1 MIGASKI
8 LTVSYGTFSCTLEG
22 FDDPFNTMKAIA
34 EYFRDLAADDRYFGA
49 EPPTPDAA
57 MLSRIAER
65 EIHRRVEAKVDD
77 TGVVLRAAETPT
89 PQPMP
94 APQPAPAPGL
104 LAEESVAAKLQRI
117 RSAVARSAALAA
129 AAPAP
134 VIEDA
139 VVADEDDS
147 TPFPPAADP
156 TDSLRDQWQA
166 IDMAAEAAQDE
177 AEAAEALSTES
188 DLREVFETV
197 VVPEVVTEATPEPE
211 IEVADLAQP
220 DIDAALP
227 EDFAEPTRD
236 DLPEDSAPEAATT
249 AEDDALIAS
258 LSQTYEPAEDRAD
271 EQAAIEDEA
280 VDAQMSSVLASLSD
294 TAAKASD
301 EDTDDQI
308 AVPADVTPYAE
319 APAARNAHEDDEDLD
334 AALAAALDAPL
345 AQVARPVPPVED
357 NYDDEFEDLVEAAP
371 ANWQDASDT
380 QDDAADAADPVA
392 AEDRLMTYSDDVPDP
407 APAAWPADPEAPAA
421 EAEAA
426 PELSDKLRRARAR
439 VIKVR
444 RPEPLILTNEA
455 PVITE
460 AAHAEDDADAGR
472 RSEGEGRTIL
482 EATAKGDE
490 DVSRLLRQTN
500 TEMEGP
506 ESKRRMS
513 TLAHLKA
520 AVAATVAELRAPS
533 PAAGTGEPS
542 RLDRYRADLAKVVR
556 PRRPDDKA
564 PTERPA
570 PLVLVSEQRI
580 DRPSNTDAS
589 PTRVM
594 PRRISAGNLAVETVE
609 DSAAET
615 EADNIFASS
624 RSFAEF
630 AERLGAT
637 DLPDL
642 LEAAAAYTACIEG
655 QPSFS
660 RPQLM
665 RHVSAV
671 TPDTDAVR
679 EDSMRSFGQLL
690 RQGKIEKVKR
700 GQFAIT
706 DTSYYLAEARRMT
719 R

>member
-1 MIGASKI
+1 
-8 LTVSYGTFSCTLEG
+8 
-22 FDDPFNTMKAIA
+22 
-34 EYFRDLAADDRYFGA
+34 
-49 EPPTPDAA
+49 
-57 MLSRIAER
+57 
-65 EIHRRVEAKVDD
+65 
-77 TGVVLRAAETPT
+77 
-89 PQPMP
+89 
-94 APQPAPAPGL
+94 
-104 LAEESVAAKLQRI
+104 VAAKLQRI

-147 TPFPPAADP
+147 TPFASAADP

-220 DIDAALP
+220 DIDAELP

-294 TAAKASD
+294 TAATASD

-308 AVPADVTPYAE
+308 AVLADVTPYAE
-319 APAARNAHEDDEDLD
+319 APAARNADEDDEDLD

-345 AQVARPVPPVED
+345 TQVARPVPPVED
-357 NYDDEFEDLVEAAP
+357 NYDDEFEDLADAAP

-380 QDDAADAADPVA
+380 QDDAADAADAVA
-392 AEDRLMTYSDDVPDP
+392 AEDRLMPYSDDVPDP
-407 APAAWPADPEAPAA
+407 APATWPADPEAPAA

-460 AAHAEDDADAGR
+460 AAPAEDDADAGR

-556 PRRPDDKA
+556 PRRPDDRE

-594 PRRISAGNLAVETVE
+594 PRRVSAGNLAVETVE

-637 DLPDL
+637 ELPDL

>member
-1 MIGASKI
+1 M
-8 LTVSYGTFSCTLEG
+8 
-22 FDDPFNTMKAIA
+22 
-34 EYFRDLAADDRYFGA
+34 
-49 EPPTPDAA
+49 
-57 MLSRIAER
+57 
-65 EIHRRVEAKVDD
+65 
-77 TGVVLRAAETPT
+77 
-89 PQPMP
+89 
-94 APQPAPAPGL
+94 
-104 LAEESVAAKLQRI
+104 
-117 RSAVARSAALAA
+117 
-129 AAPAP
+129 
-134 VIEDA
+134 
-139 VVADEDDS
+139 
-147 TPFPPAADP
+147 
-156 TDSLRDQWQA
+156 
-166 IDMAAEAAQDE
+166 
-177 AEAAEALSTES
+177 
-188 DLREVFETV
+188 
-197 VVPEVVTEATPEPE
+197 VVPEVVTEAAPEPE

-249 AEDDALIAS
+249 AEDDTLIAS

-271 EQAAIEDEA
+271 EHAAIEDEA

-294 TAAKASD
+294 TAATPSD

-319 APAARNAHEDDEDLD
+319 APAARNADEDDEDLD

-345 AQVARPVPPVED
+345 TQVARPVPPVED
-357 NYDDEFEDLVEAAP
+357 SYDDEFEDLAEAAP

-380 QDDAADAADPVA
+380 EDDAADPVA
-392 AEDRLMTYSDDVPDP
+392 AEDRLMPYSDELPDP
-407 APAAWPADPEAPAA
+407 APASWPADPEAPAA
-421 EAEAA
+421 AAEAA

-455 PVITE
+455 PV
-460 AAHAEDDADAGR
+460 AAEIAPAEDDADAGR

-482 EATAKGDE
+482 ESTAKGDE

-500 TEMEGP
+500 SEMEGP

-594 PRRISAGNLAVETVE
+594 PRRVSAGNLAVDAIE

-637 DLPDL
+637 ELPDL

>member
-156 TDSLRDQWQA
+156 TESLRDQWEA

-177 AEAAEALSTES
+177 AEATEALSTES

-220 DIDAALP
+220 DIDAELP

-294 TAAKASD
+294 TVATPSD

-308 AVPADVTPYAE
+308 AVPADVTPHAE
-319 APAARNAHEDDEDLD
+319 AAIDADEDDEDLD

-345 AQVARPVPPVED
+345 TQVARPVPPVED
-357 NYDDEFEDLVEAAP
+357 NYDDEFEDLADAAP

-380 QDDAADAADPVA
+380 QDDAADAVA
-392 AEDRLMTYSDDVPDP
+392 AEDRLMPYSDDVPDP

-421 EAEAA
+421 QAEAA

-460 AAHAEDDADAGR
+460 AAPAEDDADAGR

-556 PRRPDDKA
+556 PRRPDDRE

-594 PRRISAGNLAVETVE
+594 PRRVSAGNLAVETVE

-637 DLPDL
+637 ELPDL